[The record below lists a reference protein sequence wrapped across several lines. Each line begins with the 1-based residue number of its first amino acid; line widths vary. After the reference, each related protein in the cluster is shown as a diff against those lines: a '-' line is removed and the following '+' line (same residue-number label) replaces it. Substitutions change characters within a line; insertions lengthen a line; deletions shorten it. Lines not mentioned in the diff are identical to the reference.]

1 MSTTTTAIDDLRH
14 LYAQLQGTN
23 ADIPA
28 IVTNARKIVDD
39 LLRDGTLTETTVFD
53 DISGF
58 PPFEKCSNDEKERYE
73 SLVEEILE
81 DLIDVCVIE
90 SEGADR
96 NGSMLAKDYFAS
108 RRERR
113 TKP

>member
-14 LYAQLQGTN
+14 LYAQLHRTD
-23 ADIPA
+23 ADVRA
-28 IVTNARKIVDD
+28 IVTNARRIVDD

-53 DISGF
+53 DIGGF
-58 PPFEKCSNDEKERYE
+58 PPFEKCSNDEKTRYE

-90 SEGADR
+90 SERTDR
-96 NGSMLAKDYFAS
+96 NGSVLAKDYFAS
-108 RRERR
+108 RRERG